1 MSSGKTGEFGG
12 RRVVTGE
19 RTVGSL
25 IMDVPGILCKHG
37 CSYMACRGLV
47 LTPIRGILI
56 ITHGPVGCSYYSW
69 GGNRLRYQP
78 ENAQMDYYSYSVS
91 TGMDESDIIFGG
103 EARLKQAI
111 KEAVEIFNP
120 PVIAVCSTCPIGL
133 IGDDVESIAREA
145 EAEYGIQV
153 LPFACEGFRSVPGY
167 RLATRGIMERVMGS
181 GEQSVGKYP
190 VNIIGE
196 LYNGSRAREIAR
208 IFEQIGYDIVAVL
221 MGDGN
226 IDDLRNA
233 HKARLNLFTSDKAV
247 ADLIEVMQK
256 RFGTA
261 WMGFNFI
268 GMDNIGNS
276 LRNMA
281 EFFDSPELW
290 ARTEAL
296 ITEETGK
303 IKERL
308 DDCKKRLRKKVA
320 VLFEDE
326 FVSRH
331 YQALLYDLE
340 VNPVVIG
347 HDLLRRSG
355 QNEMGFL
362 STMESSCT
370 ANQENNTVHYGTD
383 FEHYHISLPVSLHER
398 IKERSEVL
406 FKEHGPSKAV
416 YESLLI
422 SQLSRGEVE
431 HLLDIIQADIY
442 FPGIKENFSG
452 IGEDA
457 CFFKAD
463 DYRFD
468 YGGFDGAV
476 RFAHDLL
483 MTMDMTGWR
492 NKTSPWKLAGD
503 KINA

>member
-1 MSSGKTGEFGG
+1 MAG

-19 RTVGSL
+19 RTVDSL

-47 LTPIRGILI
+47 LTPISGILI

-69 GGNRLRYQP
+69 GGNRLRYRPETEQP
-78 ENAQMDYYSYSVS
+78 DYYGYSVS
-91 TGMDESDIIFGG
+91 TNMNESDVIFGG

-120 PVIAVCSTCPIGL
+120 PVIAICSTCPIGL

-145 EAEYGIQV
+145 EDQYGVQV

-181 GEQSVGKYP
+181 GEKSVGQYP
-190 VNIIGE
+190 VNVIGE
-196 LYNGSRAREIAR
+196 LYNGPRAREIAR
-208 IFEQIGYDIVAVL
+208 IFERIGYDIVAVL

-226 IDDLRNA
+226 IEDLRNA

-247 ADLIEVMQK
+247 ADLIEVMQD

-268 GMDNIGNS
+268 GMDNIVNS
-276 LRNMA
+276 LKNMA
-281 EFFDSPELW
+281 EFFAAPELRE
-290 ARTEAL
+290 RTETL
-296 ITEETGK
+296 IAEETGK

-308 DDCKKRLRKKVA
+308 DDCQKRLKNKVA

-331 YQALLYDLE
+331 YQALFYDLE
-340 VNPVVIG
+340 VNPVAIG
-347 HDLLRRSG
+347 HDLICRSG
-355 QNEMGFL
+355 RNEMGFL
-362 STMESSCT
+362 SNLESGGG
-370 ANQENNTVHYGTD
+370 AGQLDHEVHYGTD
-383 FEHYHISLPVSLHER
+383 FEHYHMSLPLNLYER
-398 IKERSEVL
+398 IKTRAEVGGEKGEPSETAY
-406 FKEHGPSKAV
+406 G
-416 YESLLI
+416 SLLI
-422 SQLSRGEVE
+422 SGLSRNDVE
-431 HLLDIIQADIY
+431 RLLDIIQADIY
-442 FPGIKENFSG
+442 FPGIKENFAG
-452 IGEDA
+452 IGDDA

-483 MTMDMTGWR
+483 MTMDMSGWL
-492 NKTSPWKLAGD
+492 NNSAPWKLAGEET
-503 KINA
+503 NA